1 MLITKRF
8 PNIRERRL
16 PKILRGYSDAARAKV
31 AEAAIRVFAEKG
43 YSEATMDDIAKALGV
58 TKGALYHYYRLK
70 VDILKE
76 IYLQSHRSVREFF
89 HKSLRDSDAIDG
101 LQGLFG
107 LATGYYKEFS
117 PVQLEILSLATQDD
131 KVRSIVREDYKE
143 DLAIIEKY
151 LQTLV
156 KKGKIRGDVD
166 VKFLASSLQALSL
179 GMLMT
184 NLLGSGAFEDKNAR
198 KESMAL
204 LLGTR

>member
-1 MLITKRF
+1 
-8 PNIRERRL
+8 L
-16 PKILRGYSDAARAKV
+16 PKILPGYSNAARTKV
-31 AEAAIRVFAEKG
+31 AEAAIQVFAEKG
-43 YSEATMDDIAKALGV
+43 YEEATMDDIAKALGV

-76 IYLQSHRSVREFF
+76 IYLQSHKAVREFF
-89 HKSLRDSDAIDG
+89 HKSLKDSDPVEG

-107 LATGYYKEFS
+107 LATGHYKEFT

-131 KVRSIVREDYKE
+131 RVRSIVKEDYKE
-143 DLAIIEKY
+143 DLAIIERY

-156 KKGKIRGDVD
+156 RKGKMRSDVD
-166 VKFLASSLQALSL
+166 VKFLASSLQALAL

-184 NLLGSGAFEDKNAR
+184 NLLGPGTFEDRNSR
-198 KESMAL
+198 KEAMAL